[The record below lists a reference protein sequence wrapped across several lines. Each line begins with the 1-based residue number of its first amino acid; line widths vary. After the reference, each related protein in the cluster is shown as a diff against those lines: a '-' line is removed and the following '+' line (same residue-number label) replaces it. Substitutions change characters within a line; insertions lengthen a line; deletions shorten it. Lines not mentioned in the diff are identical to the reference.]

1 MTHRE
6 KGDTG
11 AKKKKKKQKK
21 KNKDKSGVKDET
33 QDPLAQVSVFVWL
46 CVFDTRLFTSR
57 FPLPCISLYS
67 HISLKCKIGTLP
79 HKYSFSLQG
88 LSQIHGPLVDS

>member
-33 QDPLAQVSVFVWL
+33 QDPLAQVSVFCMAL
-46 CVFDTRLFTSR
+46 CV
-57 FPLPCISLYS
+57 
-67 HISLKCKIGTLP
+67 
-79 HKYSFSLQG
+79 
-88 LSQIHGPLVDS
+88 

>member
-21 KNKDKSGVKDET
+21 KNKDKSGGKDAA
-33 QDPLAQVSVFVWL
+33 QDPLDKVSVFVWL
-46 CVFDTRLFTSR
+46 FVFNTRLFTSR
-57 FPLPCISLYS
+57 SPLPSCISAYS
-67 HISLKCKIGTLP
+67 SISLKCNIGT
-79 HKYSFSLQG
+79 
-88 LSQIHGPLVDS
+88 